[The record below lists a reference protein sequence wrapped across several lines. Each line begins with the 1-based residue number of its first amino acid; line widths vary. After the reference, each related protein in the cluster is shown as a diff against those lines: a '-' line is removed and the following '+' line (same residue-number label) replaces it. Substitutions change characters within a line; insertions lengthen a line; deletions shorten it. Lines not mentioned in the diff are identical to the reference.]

1 MNLIRLFLIVT
12 LMLSYS
18 AGAEQMKCHDNLNFE
33 VRALNDDKLVNLC
46 EFYQGKVIV
55 IVNTASKCAFTG
67 QYEGLEAL
75 YAKYKD
81 AGLVVLGFPSNDFGN
96 QDPGSEKQIQ
106 DFCRT
111 TYGVEFPMFQKSHVK
126 KQYADPLFRQ
136 LGEQAGYPKW
146 NFYKY
151 LLDRDGN
158 LVSSYSS
165 FTSPGNKKFLKQIEA
180 LLF

>member
-1 MNLIRLFLIVT
+1 MKLAKLLLGSFLLVSLNADAQT
-12 LMLSYS
+12 S
-18 AGAEQMKCHDNLNFE
+18 KCHDNLDVN
-33 VRALNDDKLVNLC
+33 VRSLNDNQMVNLC
-46 EFYQGKVIV
+46 ETYQGKVIL

-67 QYEGLEAL
+67 QYEDLEAI
-75 YAKYKD
+75 YARYKAD
-81 AGLVVLGFPSNDFGN
+81 GLVVLGFPSNDFGN
-96 QDPGSEKQIQ
+96 QDPGTEKQIQ

-111 TYGVEFPMFQKSHVK
+111 TYGVEFPMFQKSRVT
-126 KQYADPLFRQ
+126 KQYADPLFRK

-158 LVSSYSS
+158 LVESFSS
-165 FTSPGNKKFLKQIEA
+165 FTSPASKEFQVRIES